1 MKPMKIKI
9 AAFDFDV
16 DFVPLNDE
24 IFGDFSYINGRIR
37 IEKNLKGPLLVDTLK
52 HEINHAIFAVYQL
65 KGNKDSEE
73 RICSVMASAETAL
86 WRDNKWLLGWIKK
99 NLN

>member
-1 MKPMKIKI
+1 MKAMKVKI
-9 AAFDFDV
+9 GAFDFVIDIL
-16 DFVPLNDE
+16 PLNDE

>member
-1 MKPMKIKI
+1 
-9 AAFDFDV
+9 
-16 DFVPLNDE
+16 
-24 IFGDFSYINGRIR
+24 
-37 IEKNLKGPLLVDTLK
+37 LK

-99 NLN
+99 NLT